1 MVVGHAEA
9 VSGSAGVRADP
20 ALTSIQPASIRLSGE
35 SGYRVPSNRPASVR
49 RPTWVRHGPAVGA
62 AIVLLA
68 CGLAHVWVRLQVTEL
83 GYGLS
88 TIREIVARLEHEQR
102 ELETELAM
110 LTAPEQLAEE
120 ARRRLQMREPKA
132 GQVVMLR

>member
-1 MVVGHAEA
+1 MEVGHAEA
-9 VSGSAGVRADP
+9 VSRSAGVQANP
-20 ALTSIQPASIRLSGE
+20 TLTRVQPASIQPSGQLQH
-35 SGYRVPSNRPASVR
+35 RVPSNRPESIR
-49 RPTWVRHGPAVGA
+49 RPAWMRHSPAVSA
-62 AIVLLA
+62 VILLLA
-68 CGLAHVWVRLQVTEL
+68 CGLVHVWVRLQVTKL

-132 GQVVMLR
+132 GQVVVIR